1 MMVEGGPGNLTIT
14 GYIADGIQV
23 FSDALD
29 ME

>member
-14 GYIADGIQV
+14 GYIAEGLKMLG
-23 FSDALD
+23 DAVD